1 MSIRVPFL
9 SSMSTLVAFCW
20 RCRLEKCRCA
30 DSDLH
35 ISPLA
40 HRSFSHLHTLKLLR
54 FFRALTLLAQQ
65 SRYSVGKKKELLNKS
80 IVRMCDSDGGP
91 RGRWWLLYF
100 FSPLLF
106 FWLWPFQPTI
116 GAALFFFCARSVGCE
131 IVASH
136 GERLFWSLSYFYDF
150 CWFSG
155 KKRGFGEVKYED
167 FGFSNLKFWFP
178 SKSAFFMDLWF
189 WRKRR

>member
-91 RGRWWLLYF
+91 TWAVMTSLLF
-100 FSPLLF
+100 FSPPF
-106 FWLWPFQPTI
+106 FLTLTVSAHNWSCS
-116 GAALFFFCARSVGCE
+116 FFFLCSFGRLRNCGIPWGTSVLKLKLFL
-131 IVASH
+131 
-136 GERLFWSLSYFYDF
+136 RLLLVF
-150 CWFSG
+150 G
-155 KKRGFGEVKYED
+155 KEKRIWG
-167 FGFSNLKFWFP
+167 S
-178 SKSAFFMDLWF
+178 
-189 WRKRR
+189 